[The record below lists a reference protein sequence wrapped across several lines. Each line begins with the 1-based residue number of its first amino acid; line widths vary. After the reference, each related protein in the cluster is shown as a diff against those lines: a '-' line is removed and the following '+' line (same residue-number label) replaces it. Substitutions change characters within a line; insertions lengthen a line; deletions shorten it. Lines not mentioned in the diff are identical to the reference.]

1 MPEQQ
6 MTARELMTEKLRTK
20 AFRRASEVERIDPD
34 LAHAIRSMARDIG
47 TADERPDDLDLLDV
61 EPEVAESGFGVSIL
75 SNPEGPWYGIGEA

>member
-1 MPEQQ
+1 
-6 MTARELMTEKLRTK
+6 
-20 AFRRASEVERIDPD
+20 
-34 LAHAIRSMARDIG
+34 MARDIG